1 MRRWWCAAGG
11 LGRRLL
17 SSSTSAVAS
26 HARPLPPPLIPKSPS
41 FTVPFSLSCRRH
53 HSLQGFFHPAIAS
66 SFRPP
71 VSFRLIWFDFLL
83 PYNADCLRGRCRAAV
98 GASTAGAALRQGE
111 IARAAH
117 AHQIQSQEI
126 QDQGPLVIAPFLSL
140 VPFLPSRRAPQAA
153 DFMLLLLGP

>member
-53 HSLQGFFHPAIAS
+53 HSLQGFFHQAIAS
-66 SFRPP
+66 SFRSP
-71 VSFRLIWFDFLL
+71 VSSRLVSSHLFGKENKKLVS
-83 PYNADCLRGRCRAAV
+83 R
-98 GASTAGAALRQGE
+98 
-111 IARAAH
+111 ARAPAWNVLD
-117 AHQIQSQEI
+117 SSS
-126 QDQGPLVIAPFLSL
+126 G
-140 VPFLPSRRAPQAA
+140 
-153 DFMLLLLGP
+153 